1 MDSEDSDRPAT
12 LWQLVYLEKTQNI
25 ISSGE
30 RCLDSET
37 MDQPVAAQNVCG
49 SWCIFRNFQKKK
61 KQNIVSGARCMDSET
76 TDQPVAGQNVCGS

>member
-12 LWQLVYLEKTQNI
+12 LRQMMYLEKTQNI

-37 MDQPVAAQNVCG
+37 TDQPVAAQNVCG
-49 SWCIFRNFQKKK
+49 
-61 KQNIVSGARCMDSET
+61 T
-76 TDQPVAGQNVCGS
+76 

>member
-25 ISSGE
+25 IIISSGE

-37 MDQPVAAQNVCG
+37 TDQPVAAQNVCG
-49 SWCIFRNFQKKK
+49 S
-61 KQNIVSGARCMDSET
+61 
-76 TDQPVAGQNVCGS
+76 

>member
-1 MDSEDSDRPAT
+1 MWLIELPAAASVFIKKTTQNIISGGWCMDSEDSDRPAT

-37 MDQPVAAQNVCG
+37 TDQPVAAQNVCG
-49 SWCIFRNFQKKK
+49 S
-61 KQNIVSGARCMDSET
+61 
-76 TDQPVAGQNVCGS
+76 

>member
-12 LWQLVYLEKTQNI
+12 LRQLVYLEKTQNI

-37 MDQPVAAQNVCG
+37 TDQPVAV
-49 SWCIFRNFQKKK
+49 
-61 KQNIVSGARCMDSET
+61 RCMDSET
-76 TDQPVAGQNVCGS
+76 TDQPVAGQNVCGC